1 MLINIK
7 CCFLI
12 LQLLAHEIGHN
23 LGMLHDFDTRH
34 KGKGCVKDNHI
45 MNYGKSKEV
54 WSECSK
60 KDFQANYLR
69 TTKSSKWCMEGSKY
83 LLKISNY

>member
-23 LGMLHDFDTRH
+23 LGMLHDFDVEH
-34 KGKGCVKDNHI
+34 AGKGCDGQGF
-45 MNYGKSKEV
+45 MSYGTHPNE
-54 WSECSK
+54 WSNCSVS
-60 KDFQANYLR
+60 DFNAHYQSLI
-69 TTKSSKWCMEGSKY
+69 SSSSFNWCLPSMYIDFTSVF
-83 LLKISNY
+83 

>member
-60 KDFQANYLR
+60 KDFQAMY
-69 TTKSSKWCMEGSKY
+69 TYIKQKKYSWCLEDNNQG
-83 LLKISNY
+83 